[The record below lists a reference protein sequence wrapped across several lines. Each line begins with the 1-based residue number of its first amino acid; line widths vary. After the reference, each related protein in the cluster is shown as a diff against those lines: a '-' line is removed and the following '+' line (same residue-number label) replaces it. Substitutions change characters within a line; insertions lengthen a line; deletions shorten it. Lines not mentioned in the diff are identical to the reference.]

1 MKAPRAIVLL
11 CLAALCLGRPVAAQE
26 PEILVRGDSVLIH
39 MVNVELRLAVQMLAT
54 YLDRPVIH
62 GALGGTLIT
71 LTTPVPVPRAQVL
84 ALLRSTLESQAHEL
98 RDDSVAGVW
107 RIQPPAPA
115 AEGRPAATR
124 RTGGLPELFV
134 IRLSHARAG
143 DVAATINALYGRP
156 GALGERAAGPETL
169 PQQLRQN
176 LAQPELG
183 PNQAAGAAGRV
194 ASLEGDVSIV
204 PDPGTNSLL
213 IRASRDDFDL
223 INAAVV
229 ELDIRPLQVLIEV
242 TIAELRTDRS
252 WGFGVTT
259 EQGPRPIGGRGAT
272 IEGAVEG
279 MGLGDLVLRVMQ
291 IGGSTLQATLRA
303 SAARGDARI
312 LSRPVVLAANNEL
325 ATITVGSQRPFV
337 QISRSLPTESP
348 QRDQVVQYKDVGT
361 SLTVR
366 PTISASGYV
375 TLEVTQ
381 EVNAATAETAFDAPV
396 ISTRSVKTQ
405 LLVRDSQT
413 VIIGGLS
420 DVQREVS
427 RGGVPILSSIPLL
440 GGLFGRHQ
448 RRASSTELFIFL
460 TPRILKSD
468 EDVAEVTAPRVG
480 MIPPAGEK
488 PAVKEEPPSKRE

>member
-1 MKAPRAIVLL
+1 MKAPRAIAML
-11 CLAALCLGRPVAAQE
+11 CVAALSLSRPLAAQE

-39 MVNVELRLAVQMLAT
+39 MVNVELRLAVQMLAP

-62 GALGGTLIT
+62 GTLGGTLIT

-98 RDDSVAGVW
+98 RDDSLAGVW

-176 LAQPELG
+176 LAQPELV
-183 PNQAAGAAGRV
+183 PYQAAGAAGRV
-194 ASLEGDVSIV
+194 AALEGDVSIV

-252 WGFGVTT
+252 WGFGVTSD
-259 EQGPRPIGGRGAT
+259 QGPRSIGTRGTT
-272 IEGAVEG
+272 IEGSVEG

-291 IGGSTLQATLRA
+291 IGGGTLQATLRA

-312 LSRPVVLAANNEL
+312 LSRPVVLAANNEQ

-337 QISRSLPTESP
+337 QVSRSLPTDSP

-366 PTISASGYV
+366 PTISAGGYV
-375 TLEVTQ
+375 TLDVTQ

-396 ISTRSVKTQ
+396 ISTRSVQTQ

-480 MIPPAGEK
+480 MIPPAGER
-488 PAVKEEPPSKRE
+488 PAVNEEPPSKRE